1 MSVFFQID
9 KILREDTNGE
19 VTVAD
24 LISELEQLNV
34 SEDYPA
40 LHMLTEQARQFS
52 CRAVH
57 HFVERGETTDEEDT
71 EKQQRKMGS

>member
-1 MSVFFQID
+1 MEFFQID
-9 KILREDTNGE
+9 KVLRELTGDE

-40 LHMLTEQARQFS
+40 LHMLTEQARDFS

-57 HFVERGETTDEEDT
+57 HYVERGETTDEDT
-71 EKQQRKMGS
+71 EKQQREVCS

>member
-57 HFVERGETTDEEDT
+57 HFVERGGETTDECT

>member
-1 MSVFFQID
+1 MNFFQID
-9 KILREDTNGE
+9 KKLREDTNGE

-40 LHMLTEQARQFS
+40 LHMLTEQARDFS

-57 HFVERGETTDEEDT
+57 HYVQRGETTDEEDT
-71 EKQQRKMGS
+71 EKQQREVCS

>member
-1 MSVFFQID
+1 MSIFFEID
-9 KILREDTNGE
+9 KILREDTNGD

-34 SEDYPA
+34 PEDYPA
-40 LHMLTEQARQFS
+40 LHMLTEQAREFS

-57 HFVERGETTDEEDT
+57 HFVERGETTDECT
-71 EKQQRKMGS
+71 EKQQRKVCS

>member
-1 MSVFFQID
+1 MNFFQID
-9 KILREDTNGE
+9 KFLRDNTSGE

-24 LISELEQLNV
+24 LISELDQLNV
-34 SEDYPA
+34 SADFPA
-40 LHMLTEQARQFS
+40 LHMLTEQARDFS

-57 HFVERGETTDEEDT
+57 HYVERGETTDECT